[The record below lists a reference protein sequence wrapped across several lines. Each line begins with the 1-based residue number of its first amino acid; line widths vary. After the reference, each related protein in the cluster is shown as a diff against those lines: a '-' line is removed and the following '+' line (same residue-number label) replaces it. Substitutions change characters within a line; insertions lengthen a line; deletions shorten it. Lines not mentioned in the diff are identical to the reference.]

1 MNADFDRKLGPDF
14 IASVPDQSGVYL
26 FKDENGAVI
35 YVGKAKSLK
44 KRLSQYRLAA
54 RRKQTRK
61 MRKIVKAAMS
71 LEFQIC
77 LTEKDALL
85 LENELILKYKPS
97 LNVVGAYSFLY
108 PYLGLKRHQSESHLI
123 TICYTTS
130 PKIMAELGFE
140 LFGAFRSRDAT
151 VDAYE
156 ALAFLLTFIGH
167 HTASERKQYGDIPYT
182 RIITYRQMREG
193 WFDDIKSLLRGES
206 NRCLERLINELLE
219 KPDARRMAAE
229 IQLHLKSLKYF
240 YASEAVKLRSALN
253 QHGIDKSMIEQE
265 ERDRLFIALA

>member
-14 IASVPDQSGVYL
+14 IATVPDQSGVYL

-61 MRKIVKAAMS
+61 MRKIVKAAVS

-77 LTEKDALL
+77 DSEKAALL
-85 LENELILKYKPS
+85 LENELILKFKPV
-97 LNVVGAYSFLY
+97 LNIAGAFSFLY
-108 PYLGLKRHQSESHLI
+108 PYLGLKRHESEAHYI

-130 PKIMAELGFE
+130 PKILADLGFE
-140 LFGAFRSRDAT
+140 MFGAFRSRDS
-151 VDAYE
+151 VIEAYE
-156 ALAFLLTFIGH
+156 AFAFLLTFIGH

-193 WFDDIKSLLRGES
+193 WLEDMRSLLRGES
-206 NRCLERLINELLE
+206 NRCLSRLMNELLE
-219 KPDARRMAAE
+219 KPDARRMAAD

-240 YASEAVKLRSALN
+240 FASEAVKLRSALD
-253 QHGIDKSMIEQE
+253 QHGIDQSMIDQE
-265 ERDRLFIALA
+265 ERDRLFIALS